1 MAGPLQIAYQAMP
14 EPRLVA
20 ALGDCALGCNILGDP
35 IELVGEVSDVLP
47 VDIRIPGCPPTPAAI
62 AEHLLAALSRAQ

>member
-1 MAGPLQIAYQAMP
+1 MP

-35 IELVGEVSDVLP
+35 NEIIGSAEEILP
-47 VDIRIPGCPPTPAAI
+47 VNIRIPGCPPTPDAI
-62 AEHLLAALSRAQ
+62 AEHILAALHQRG